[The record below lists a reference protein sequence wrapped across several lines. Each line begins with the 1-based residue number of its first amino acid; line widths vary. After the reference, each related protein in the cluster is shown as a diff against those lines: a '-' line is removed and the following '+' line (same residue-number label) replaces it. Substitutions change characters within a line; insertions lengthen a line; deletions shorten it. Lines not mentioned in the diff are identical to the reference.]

1 MRAYCLRRQPGHHE
15 AARPHPSSC
24 PSVLLLVGLA
34 VGLGGCSSSFMWVK
48 DGFSAQHAEAR
59 YASCQLEAE
68 RLRHFSSESDEE
80 REARIGHEAGLCMK
94 ADGWQRVEL
103 SGSLAGESAGE
114 EPGQQGR
121 AHSVSLG
128 SGRSIDPAKEAAVDT
143 AADPQDPEDE
153 AADPASSKNEDGA
166 DDEEDGEDGGA
177 GPSPSYGPQV
187 RANSGVPGAAGS
199 RHAVSSAAD
208 PSDSQTAADRDG
220 GAEATSAP
228 ALSAV
233 QSRCPASW
241 LHASASS

>member
-15 AARPHPSSC
+15 AARLHPSSC

-103 SGSLAGESAGE
+103 SGSPAGESASE

-128 SGRSIDPAKEAAVDT
+128 SGRGIDPAKEAAVDP

-153 AADPASSKNEDGA
+153 AADPASSKTEDGG
-166 DDEEDGEDGGA
+166 DDEEDGGDR
-177 GPSPSYGPQV
+177 PSPSYGPQV

-199 RHAVSSAAD
+199 RHAVSSAVD